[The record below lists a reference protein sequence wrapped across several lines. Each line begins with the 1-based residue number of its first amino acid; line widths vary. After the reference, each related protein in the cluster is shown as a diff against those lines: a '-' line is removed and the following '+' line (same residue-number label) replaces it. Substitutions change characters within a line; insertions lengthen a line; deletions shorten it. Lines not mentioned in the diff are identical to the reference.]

1 MTQSSSFG
9 ITSGIDVIEIDR
21 IARAVERW
29 GDRFLHRIY
38 TDTEILHC
46 RGRAQSLA
54 GRFAAKEAASKALG
68 VGIRVLSWRD
78 IEVVRGPLGKPEMRL
93 HGKAARIASAR
104 ELTSFEVSITH
115 SRTDAIAVVIA
126 WRAAP

>member
-1 MTQSSSFG
+1 MSLTL
-9 ITSGIDVIEIDR
+9 TSGIDVIEIDR
-21 IARAVERW
+21 IAAAIDRW

-38 TDTEILHC
+38 TDRELHAC
-46 RGRAQSLA
+46 RGRTQSLA

-78 IEVVRGPLGKPEMRL
+78 IEIPRGPMGKPVIEL
-93 HGKAARIASAR
+93 HGKAAALAAR
-104 ELTSFEVSITH
+104 QHLSGWEVSITH

-126 WRAAP
+126 WTSPQ

>member
-1 MTQSSSFG
+1 MSVNV
-9 ITSGIDVIEIDR
+9 TSGIDVIEIDR
-21 IARAVERW
+21 IAAAIDRW
-29 GDRFLHRIY
+29 GNRFLRRIY
-38 TDTEILHC
+38 TDAELTAC

-78 IEVVRGPLGKPEMRL
+78 IEILRGPMGKPVIEL
-93 HGKAARIASAR
+93 HGKAALLAERQH
-104 ELTSFEVSITH
+104 LKGWEVSITH

-126 WRAAP
+126 WSAPG

>member
-1 MTQSSSFG
+1 MATPDLR
-9 ITSGIDVIEIDR
+9 ITSGIDTIEISR
-21 IARAVERW
+21 IASALERW

-38 TDTEILHC
+38 TDTEIRHC

-78 IEVVRGPLGKPEMRL
+78 IEVVRGPRGKPVMRL
-93 HGKAARIASAR
+93 HGKAARIAA
-104 ELTSFEVSITH
+104 EQGLTSFEVSITH
-115 SRTDAIAVVIA
+115 SRTDATAVVIA
-126 WRAAP
+126 WNGDR